1 MFCTK
6 CGNQF
11 ADGSAFCPSCGT
23 PVQAAPQQPV
33 YQQPVQPQYQQPVYQ
48 QPVQPQYQQP
58 APQAAPAGAMDLK
71 KIWHMIIA
79 GVAAFA
85 LIIGLLTM
93 FSVFEMPLSASYEGE
108 SRTEY
113 GPVSE
118 IADSYEVMDKSFALG
133 YVANIIMGLA
143 GIAAGA
149 VGILYF
155 LKQQKNMPYYDQF
168 VAKYLKG
175 MTPGFAVGVLA
186 AAGVVLQFI
195 LLLLTGFETYGIE
208 VSVSIPWIS
217 WIVLVLGAGL
227 AVVDKVMINKK

>member
-11 ADGSAFCPSCGT
+11 ADGSAFCPSCGA
-23 PVQAAPQQPV
+23 PVNAAPQQPV
-33 YQQPVQPQYQQPVYQ
+33 YQQPVQPQYQQP
-48 QPVQPQYQQP
+48 
-58 APQAAPAGAMDLK
+58 APQVAPVGAMDLN

-85 LIIGLLTM
+85 LIIGLLTL
-93 FSVFEMPLSASYEGE
+93 FSVFEMPVSASYEGE
-108 SRTEY
+108 SRSEY
-113 GPVSE
+113 TSVSE
-118 IADSYEVMDKSFALG
+118 IADGFDMMDESFALG

-143 GIAAGA
+143 GILAGA
-149 VGILYF
+149 VGVLYF
-155 LKQQKNMPYYDQF
+155 LKKQNNMPLYDQF

-195 LLLLTGFETYGIE
+195 LLLLTGYTKFLSHPSDTNNTFIFY
-208 VSVSIPWIS
+208 SFLTSCRS
-217 WIVLVLGAGL
+217 L
-227 AVVDKVMINKK
+227 